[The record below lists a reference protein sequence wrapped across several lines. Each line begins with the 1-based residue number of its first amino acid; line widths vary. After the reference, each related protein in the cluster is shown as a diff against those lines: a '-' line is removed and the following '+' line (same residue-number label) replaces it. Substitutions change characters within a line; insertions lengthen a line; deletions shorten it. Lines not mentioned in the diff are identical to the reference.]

1 MMSKNTSLSPPA
13 RTPAGRTY
21 VVGMTCGSVGKST
34 LARHVL
40 HTHMPVAR
48 MLSVES
54 ATPDGQESD
63 LYQRGQDQVR
73 EALRFEL
80 FSREAAGKIIDCG
93 VTDSELVAEVVT
105 ELAAIARAGH
115 ITVILPVLCE
125 SKGLR
130 GLEHFAA
137 LLPAGV
143 RRLAILTQ
151 VEDEAA
157 DKKFRGGRYGAAV
170 TAYCT
175 EHGIALCPI
184 PFLRSDLLDTASSV
198 HAVAMIGRTLSEVG
212 SIDLDALAAG
222 SSARDRAAAAQ
233 LGLLIGAAAM
243 APAAI
248 ENTRAIYQWIVDQ
261 ESGNG

>member
-1 MMSKNTSLSPPA
+1 MSKNTLSPPPN
-13 RTPAGRTY
+13 PAAGLTY
-21 VVGMTCGSVGKST
+21 VVGMTVGSVGKST

-40 HTHMPVAR
+40 HAHMPVAR

-80 FSREAAGKIIDCG
+80 FSRETAGKIIDCG

-105 ELAAIARAGH
+105 ELAAIGRAAH

-143 RRLAILTQ
+143 CRLAILTQ

-157 DKKFRGGRYGAAV
+157 DKKFRAGKYGQAV
-170 TAYCT
+170 QAYCT
-175 EHGIALCPI
+175 EHSIALCPT
-184 PFLRSDLLDTASSV
+184 PFLRSDLLDTSAAV
-198 HAVAMIGRTLSEVG
+198 HAIAMSGRTLAEVG
-212 SIDLDALAAG
+212 SIDLDALSSG
-222 SSARDRAAAAQ
+222 STARDRAAAAQ

-243 APAAI
+243 APAALA
-248 ENTRAIYQWIVDQ
+248 NTRAIYQWIVDQ
-261 ESGNG
+261 ESGDG